1 MQLQPGRPA
10 IDFGASSPLWPVAV
24 QGVNTPEKAAG
35 EGSLEKGL
43 KNVGS
48 KFIAVEQLVAQS
60 AETVKER
67 NGILP
72 PEITKGV
79 SSWLGSGALVQVQ
92 KQNPKVVKGAM
103 CIVCG
108 GEGSIKLN
116 GTCAL
121 RLQDAQ
127 REMDDAEQYLAKVE
141 KQYANKRL

>member
-1 MQLQPGRPA
+1 M
-10 IDFGASSPLWPVAV
+10 DFGASSPLWPVAV

-43 KNVGS
+43 KKVGS

-79 SSWLGSGALVQVQ
+79 SSWLGSGAVVQVQ
-92 KQNPKVVKGAM
+92 KPNPKVVM
-103 CIVCG
+103 
-108 GEGSIKLN
+108 EL
-116 GTCAL
+116 CAL
-121 RLQDAQ
+121 CAG
-127 REMDDAEQYLAKVE
+127 AK
-141 KQYANKRL
+141 APSS